1 MEFNIEE
8 LEEIKL
14 CINTMISERI
24 KYECFEN
31 NDNRL
36 STNEKYK
43 KMDYDLLNRVLNEI
57 KIKKDFN

>member
-36 STNEKYK
+36 LTNEKYK
-43 KMDYDLLNRVLNEI
+43 QMDYDLLDRVLNEI

>member
-1 MEFNIEE
+1 MEFNIAE

-36 STNEKYK
+36 STNEKHK
-43 KMDYDLLNRVLNEI
+43 QMDYDLLNRVLNEI
-57 KIKKDFN
+57 KIKKDIN

>member
-1 MEFNIEE
+1 MEFTLAE

-24 KYECFEN
+24 KYECFEKN
-31 NDNRL
+31 NNRL

-43 KMDYDLLNRVLNEI
+43 KMTDEEFNKFINEVTNSY
-57 KIKKDFN
+57 K

>member
-1 MEFNIEE
+1 MEFTVEE

-24 KYECFEN
+24 KYERFEKN
-31 NDNRL
+31 NNRL

-43 KMDYDLLNRVLNEI
+43 KMDYDILDRVLDEN
-57 KIKKDFN
+57 KN

>member
-1 MEFNIEE
+1 MEFSIEE

-31 NDNRL
+31 NNNRL
-36 STNEKYK
+36 SANEKHK
-43 KMDYDLLNRVLNEI
+43 QMDYDLLNRVLNEI

>member
-1 MEFNIEE
+1 MEFTVEE

-24 KYECFEN
+24 KYERFEKN
-31 NDNRL
+31 NNIL
-36 STNEKYK
+36 STNEKHK
-43 KMDYDLLNRVLNEI
+43 QMDYDLLDRVLNEI

>member
-1 MEFNIEE
+1 MEFTIEE

-31 NDNRL
+31 NNDRL
-36 STNEKYK
+36 STNKKYRQ
-43 KMDYDLLNRVLNEI
+43 MDYDLLDRVLNEI

>member
-1 MEFNIEE
+1 MEFSIAE

-31 NDNRL
+31 NNNRL
-36 STNEKYK
+36 SANEKYK
-43 KMDYDLLNRVLNEI
+43 QMDYDLLDRVLNEI

>member
-43 KMDYDLLNRVLNEI
+43 KMDYELLDRILNEI
-57 KIKKDFN
+57 KNKKDFN

>member
-1 MEFNIEE
+1 MEFSIEE

-31 NDNRL
+31 NNNRL
-36 STNEKYK
+36 SANEKYK
-43 KMDYDLLNRVLNEI
+43 QMDYELLDRILNEI
-57 KIKKDFN
+57 KNKKDFN

>member
-1 MEFNIEE
+1 MEFTLEE

-24 KYECFEN
+24 KYERFEK

-36 STNEKYK
+36 STNEKHK
-43 KMDYDLLNRVLNEI
+43 QMDYDLLDRILNEI

>member
-1 MEFNIEE
+1 MEFNIAE

-24 KYECFEN
+24 KYERFEKN
-31 NDNRL
+31 NNRL

-43 KMDYDLLNRVLNEI
+43 QMDYDLLDRILNEI